1 MSYEMETEDFARAK
15 DAEITAL
22 REELQL
28 ARYNVE
34 RLEAEVSDLYRA
46 AQAATRH
53 NLELQKRLQGY
64 IDEADT
70 QIQLAALRRKEL
82 EAMNL

>member
-34 RLEAEVSDLYRA
+34 RLEAEVSDLYHA

-64 IDEADT
+64 IDEADK